1 MKDEKDLN
9 KIIEEFMKNMEDS
22 WEVEL
27 SKIKELVKD
36 VDKGY
41 KIIYYGMKKKN
52 VGITALLSLLLPGIG
67 HLYIGKITRG
77 LIIVGIYIISV
88 FLSILIIGIIT
99 TPLIILYSIY
109 DSCRLAK
116 DYNNK
121 LFKVIFEDGENVEEI
136 ES

>member
-1 MKDEKDLN
+1 MKEEKDLN

-121 LFKVIFEDGENVEEI
+121 LFKVIFEDGENVEET

>member
-121 LFKVIFEDGENVEEI
+121 LFKVIFEDGKNVEEI

>member
-22 WEVEL
+22 WEVE
-27 SKIKELVKD
+27 KD

-121 LFKVIFEDGENVEEI
+121 LFKVIFEDGKNVEEI

>member
-9 KIIEEFMKNMEDS
+9 KTIEEFMKNMEDS

>member
-121 LFKVIFEDGENVEEI
+121 LFKVIFEDGKNVEET